1 MTLSTECLSILQLSD
16 THILATPS
24 ATLLGVDT
32 AYYFRAVLAQAF
44 AERKTFDLIMLTGDI
59 AQQPVMESYQYV
71 LEHITGY
78 GTPCVC
84 LPGNHD
90 DYALMQKIL
99 NTRLVNC
106 RKQLFLKNWQIISL
120 NSQIIGEE
128 GGFLPSEEL
137 AFLDRCLSQYPG
149 QYALIA
155 VHHHVLAT
163 ESVWMDTMMIT
174 NSGDFLALVGQY
186 PQAKVVLNGHIHQSM
201 DKQTPS
207 LRVLGT
213 PSTCFQFKPK
223 SVEFALDDASPAY
236 RHIQLYPDGRV
247 SSQVSHLL
255 EPLIGL
261 DGGTNGY

>member
-1 MTLSTECLSILQLSD
+1 MTLPTECLSILQLSD
-16 THILATPS
+16 THILKTPN

-44 AERKTFDLIMLTGDI
+44 AERQPFDLVMLTGDL
-59 AQQPVMESYQYV
+59 AQHPVKESYQYI
-71 LEHITGY
+71 LKHISRY
-78 GTPCVC
+78 AVPCVC

-90 DYALMQKIL
+90 DYELMQKIL
-99 NTRLVNC
+99 NTELVNC
-106 RKQLFLKNWQIISL
+106 RKQLFLKNWQIINL

-128 GGFLPSEEL
+128 GGLLRPEEL
-137 AFLDRCLSQYPG
+137 AFLDQCLSQYPS
-149 QYALIA
+149 QNALIA

-163 ESVWMDTMMIT
+163 ESIWMDTMMIA
-174 NSGDFLALVGQY
+174 NSEDFLALVGRY
-186 PQAKVVLNGHIHQSM
+186 PQAKVILNGHIHQAM

-223 SVEFALDDASPAY
+223 SENFALDDTSPAY
-236 RHIQLYPDGRV
+236 RHLQLYPDGQV
-247 SSQVSHLL
+247 NSQVIHLL

-261 DGGTNGY
+261 DGGINGY